1 MTPARI
7 TLASRWMQSL
17 GAELGSL
24 AGWWRQ
30 EMREIIADLQQ
41 RWAPN
46 RPQRTTIALTA
57 SGGIITQHWRKGES
71 KSAEFQRAQTGELP
85 ADPSELWP
93 TAGLREATVDL
104 LLPPD
109 AILLHHIWLPAGA
122 EKNLTPVIELQLER
136 DLPMPRDQVQLDWR
150 VEARN
155 RDRAK
160 IKVAVAIVWRSE
172 IERLLA
178 DFSRWPVRVVSII
191 AEPPGT
197 GLTFNF
203 SPRRRRRSTGRL
215 PAVDRALLIGA
226 PMYALVFTIIVC
238 AQWVH
243 ERRVVDEV
251 ISSMRE
257 PTRRVERMQSD
268 LDKAREPVLTL
279 QSLMASPSAA
289 RILLDLT
296 AAIPHESWIQQL
308 EIGRCESDRCFI
320 KITALTPAA
329 TTLADQLARSP
340 HIEKVELQTAASL
353 ALGAA
358 RDRAELSMVWRRPHV
373 AGDAS

>member
-1 MTPARI
+1 
-7 TLASRWMQSL
+7 MQTL
-17 GAELGSL
+17 GAELGLL
-24 AGWWRQ
+24 ASWWRQ
-30 EMREIIADLQQ
+30 EMREVIADLQQ
-41 RWAPN
+41 RLAPN

-57 SGGIITQHWRKGES
+57 SGGIITQHWRNGES
-71 KSAEFQRAQTGELP
+71 KSAQFHRAQTGELP
-85 ADPSELWP
+85 PDPGEFWP
-93 TAGLREATVDL
+93 TGAPRETTVHL
-104 LLPPD
+104 LLPPN
-109 AILLHHIWLPAGA
+109 AILVHHIWLPAGA

-160 IKVAVAIVWRSE
+160 IKVAVAIVWRGE

-215 PAVDRALLIGA
+215 PMFDRALLIGA
-226 PMYALVFTIIVC
+226 PMFTLVFTIIVC

-243 ERRVVDEV
+243 ERRVVDEMV
-251 ISSMRE
+251 LNMRE
-257 PTRRVERMQSD
+257 PTRRIERMRSD
-268 LDKAREPVLTL
+268 LDKVREPVLTL
-279 QSLMASPSAA
+279 HRLMASPSAA

-296 AAIPHESWIQQL
+296 SAIPHESWIQQL
-308 EIGRCESDRCFI
+308 EISRCESDRCFI
-320 KITALTPAA
+320 KLTALTPAA

-340 HIEKVELQTAASL
+340 HFEKVELQTAASL

-358 RDRAELSMVWRRPHV
+358 RDRAELSMVWRQPHV
-373 AGDAS
+373 EGDAS